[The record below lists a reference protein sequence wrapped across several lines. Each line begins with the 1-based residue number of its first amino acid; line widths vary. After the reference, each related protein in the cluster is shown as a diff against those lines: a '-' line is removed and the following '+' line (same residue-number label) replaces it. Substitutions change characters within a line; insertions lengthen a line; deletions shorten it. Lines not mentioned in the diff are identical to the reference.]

1 MPSKSYRII
10 ALLLVTNTLL
20 ALAVHRFLSRWGGP
34 VNRRAQR
41 APATAGGD
49 EAVPVGTAA
58 RPLDR
63 IVIGLTRVSG
73 SRSLTARGAV
83 PVRLLDGETGARIGA
98 LPAGAVLSL
107 IADPVTQRVVARSHG
122 FERRRA
128 RLQVAPVREGGIRLG
143 RARYAGTL
151 AFRVRGDRLA
161 VTNEIDVESYLAG
174 VVPGE
179 VPNVFAPEAQ
189 KAMAVAAR
197 TYTLISR
204 GKHTADGFDLCDGTH
219 CQMYVGILPW
229 APAGKQAVRETR
241 GLVAWDGDR
250 PIRTF
255 YSADCG
261 GCTANNEDVL
271 LSDMPRRPLPYLR
284 AVADRDGAA
293 GPDYCAAS
301 SHHQWTRVLS
311 AAALE
316 AALNRRASTRVG
328 RLTHVRFTQYD
339 VSGRVKQVR
348 IEGVMRPAPPFALT
362 CVGPPTPVV
371 KVVDGWV
378 FRRSVGW
385 RVLKSTWVRLHHTAP
400 EKYLFAGRGYGHGVG
415 LCQIGANGM
424 ASAPYYRTYR
434 EILAHYYPGA
444 TVSPLARRI
453 GRAAPA
459 LQITQARGAST
470 RP

>member
-1 MPSKSYRII
+1 MPSKPYRII
-10 ALLLVTNTLL
+10 ALSLVATTLL
-20 ALAVHRFLSRWGGP
+20 AWAVQRLLFPRGAPNNRGA
-34 VNRRAQR
+34 RRA
-41 APATAGGD
+41 PVIAGAG

-73 SRSLTARGAV
+73 SRSLAARSAV
-83 PVRLLDGETGARIGA
+83 PVRLSDGETGARIGA
-98 LPAGAVLSL
+98 LPAGVVLTL
-107 IADPVTQRVVARSHG
+107 IADPVTQRVIARSRG

-128 RLQVAPVREGGIRLG
+128 RLRLAPVGEGGIRLG

-151 AFRVRGDRLA
+151 TFRVRGDRLA

-179 VPNVFAPEAQ
+179 VPNRFAPEAQ

-197 TYTLISR
+197 SYTLISR
-204 GKHTADGFDLCDGTH
+204 GKHAAEGFDLCDGTH
-219 CQMYVGILPW
+219 CQMYLGILPW

-241 GLVAWDGDR
+241 GLVAWDGDS

-261 GCTANNEDVL
+261 GHTANNEDVL
-271 LSDMPRRPLPYLR
+271 LSDMPRQPLPYLR
-284 AVADRDGAA
+284 GVADCDGAR

-301 SHHQWTRVLS
+301 SHHQWTRVLP
-311 AAALE
+311 AAVLE
-316 AALNRRASTRVG
+316 AALNRRAATRIG
-328 RLTHVRFTQYD
+328 RLTGVRFTQYD
-339 VSGRVKQVR
+339 VSGRVKQAR

-371 KVVDGWV
+371 KSVDGWE

-400 EKYLFAGRGYGHGVG
+400 DRYTFAGRGYGHGVG

-424 ASAPYYRTYR
+424 ASAPYFRTYR

-444 TVSPLARRI
+444 TVAPLVRRI

-459 LQITQARGAST
+459 VQITQARGAST

>member
-1 MPSKSYRII
+1 MPPKPYRIVALSLVAV
-10 ALLLVTNTLL
+10 ALLAWAARYLL
-20 ALAVHRFLSRWGGP
+20 SPRGGT
-34 VNRRAQR
+34 VNRRVDR
-41 APATAGGD
+41 APADAGAA
-49 EAVPVGTAA
+49 EPVPAGTAA

-63 IVIGLTRVSG
+63 VVIGLTRASG
-73 SRSLTARGAV
+73 ARTLTTRAAV
-83 PVRLLDGETGARIGA
+83 PVRLLDGDTGAATGA
-98 LPAGAVLSL
+98 LPAGAVVVFAAEPAS
-107 IADPVTQRVVARSHG
+107 QRVIARARA

-128 RLQVAPVREGGIRLG
+128 RLRLVPVGEGGIRLG
-143 RARYAGTL
+143 RRRYAGAL
-151 AFRVRGDRLA
+151 AFRVRGAQLA

-179 VPNVFAPEAQ
+179 IPNGFAREAQ
-189 KAMAVAAR
+189 RALAVAAR

-204 GKHTADGFDLCDGTH
+204 GKHAAEGFDLCDGTH
-219 CQMYVGILPW
+219 CQMYLGILPW
-229 APAGKQAVRETR
+229 APAGKQAVCDTR
-241 GLVAWDGDR
+241 GLVAWHGSQ

-284 AVADRDGAA
+284 AVADRAGPR

-301 SHHQWTRVLS
+301 SHHQWTRVLP

-316 AALNRRASTRVG
+316 ASLNRRAATRVG
-328 RLTHVRFTQYD
+328 RLTGVRFTAYD
-339 VSGRVKQVR
+339 ASGRVKEVQ

-362 CVGPPTPVV
+362 WVGPPTRVV
-371 KVVDGWV
+371 KVVDGWE

-400 EKYLFAGRGYGHGVG
+400 DKYLFAGRGYGHGVG

-424 ASAPYYRTYR
+424 ASAPYHCSYR

-444 TVSPLARRI
+444 TVAPLARRI

-459 LQITQARGAST
+459 VQLTQARGPDA